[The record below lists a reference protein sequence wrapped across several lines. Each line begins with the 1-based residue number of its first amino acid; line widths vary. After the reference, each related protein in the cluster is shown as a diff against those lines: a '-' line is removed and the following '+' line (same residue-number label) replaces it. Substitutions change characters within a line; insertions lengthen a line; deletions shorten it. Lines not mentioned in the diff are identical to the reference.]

1 MGASPRVIRAVL
13 DTNVLLS
20 ALLFGGRLEG
30 LRRAW
35 RAGRLRLVLSRETAD
50 ELLRVMAYPKFRLTR
65 ADITFLFDTELLPF
79 ADVVQLPAS
88 NSKQRWSRDP
98 DDDKFIRCAQAAKCV
113 RLVTGDDDLLSLKR
127 VGKVAILSPAEFL
140 RALGETDG
148 S

>member
-1 MGASPRVIRAVL
+1 MIRAVL

-30 LRRAW
+30 LHRAW

-65 ADITFLFDTELLPF
+65 AEITSLFDTELLPF
-79 ADVVQLPAS
+79 AEVVELPAS
-88 NSKQRWSRDP
+88 KRGQRGSRDP
-98 DDDKFIRCAQAAKCV
+98 EDDKFIRCAQAGKCT
-113 RLVTGDDDLLSLKR
+113 RLVSGDDDLFSLKR

-140 RALGETDG
+140 GMLGEIDG
-148 S
+148 P

>member
-1 MGASPRVIRAVL
+1 MIRAVL
-13 DTNVLLS
+13 DTNVILS

-30 LRRAW
+30 LHRAC

-50 ELLRVMAYPKFRLTR
+50 ELLRVMTYPKFRLTR

-79 ADVVQLPAS
+79 ADVVELPAPK
-88 NSKQRWSRDP
+88 SKQSWSRDP

-113 RLVTGDDDLLSLKR
+113 RLITGDDDLLSLKR
-127 VGKVAILSPAEFL
+127 VGKVAILLPAEFL
-140 RALGETDG
+140 RVLGEIDG

>member
-1 MGASPRVIRAVL
+1 VGASSQVIRAVL

-65 ADITFLFDTELLPF
+65 VEISSLFDTELLPF
-79 ADVVQLPAS
+79 AEVVELPAS
-88 NSKQRWSRDP
+88 KGKQRWSRDSE
-98 DDDKFIRCAQAAKCV
+98 DDKFIRCAQAGKCA

-140 RALGETDG
+140 GVLGETE
-148 S
+148 

>member
-1 MGASPRVIRAVL
+1 VIRAVL

-35 RAGRLRLVLSRETAD
+35 RAGRLRLVLSRETVE

-65 ADITFLFDTELLPF
+65 AEITFLFETELLPF
-79 ADVVQLPAS
+79 AEVVDVPAS
-88 NSKQRWSRDP
+88 AGKRGWSRDP
-98 DDDKFIRCAQAAKCV
+98 EDDKFIRCAKAGKCD
-113 RLVTGDDDLLSLKR
+113 RLVSGDDDLLSLRR
-127 VGKVAILSPAEFL
+127 VGKLAILSPAAFL
-140 RALGETDG
+140 AVLGEIDG

>member
-1 MGASPRVIRAVL
+1 VGASPRVIRAVL

-35 RAGRLRLVLSRETAD
+35 RVGRVRPVLSRETAD

-65 ADITFLFDTELLPF
+65 AEITFLFEAELLPF
-79 ADVVQLPAS
+79 AEVVEIPAS
-88 NSKQRWSRDP
+88 GGRKHWCRDP
-98 DDDKFIRCAQAAKCV
+98 DDDKFLRCAMAGRCAW
-113 RLVTGDDDLLSLKR
+113 LVSGDDDLLSLKR
-127 VGKVAILSPAEFL
+127 VGKVAILSPAAFL
-140 RALGETDG
+140 AALGEIDG